1 MTTQESKAVKSI
13 YLFSVLGADQR
24 VFEKLDF
31 SGYSAT
37 FIQWIAPNKGE
48 SIAAYASRLC
58 EQITT
63 KDPILIGLSFGGI
76 MAVEVAKQIA
86 IEKVILIASVK
97 TKDELPFYYR
107 LAGKFHLHQL
117 LPLSLL
123 KKSNFLTNW
132 FFGAAS
138 TADRLLLSQILEDTD
153 PIFFKM
159 GH

>member
-1 MTTQESKAVKSI
+1 
-13 YLFSVLGADQR
+13 
-24 VFEKLDF
+24 
-31 SGYSAT
+31 
-37 FIQWIAPNKGE
+37 
-48 SIAAYASRLC
+48 
-58 EQITT
+58 
-63 KDPILIGLSFGGI
+63 

-138 TADRLLLSQILEDTD
+138 TADRMLLSKILEDTD
-153 PIFFKM
+153 PLFLKWAIDQLVRWKNQTKIEALYHIHGTQDRLLPIAFVNCDARIAGG
-159 GH
+159 GHLMTLNKPAELNTILSKQC